1 MYGIADASAGAGAGV
16 GAEAGDGDGAGAGD
30 GAGIE
35 SAGTGCA
42 LDAATLLPILFFC
55 QTQQNQAQDSAKKT
69 TNNSNQSLTIAE
81 TSTCIMSFTSPA
93 DL

>member
-16 GAEAGDGDGAGAGD
+16 GAEAGD

-42 LDAATLLPILFFC
+42 LDAATLLPILFF
-55 QTQQNQAQDSAKKT
+55 
-69 TNNSNQSLTIAE
+69 IAE

-93 DL
+93 DLMWRV

>member
-16 GAEAGDGDGAGAGD
+16 GAEAGD

-55 QTQQNQAQDSAKKT
+55 QTQQNQAQDRAKKT
-69 TNNSNQSLTIAE
+69 TKNSNQSLTIAE

>member
-16 GAEAGDGDGAGAGD
+16 GAEAGD

-42 LDAATLLPILFFC
+42 LDAATLLPILFF
-55 QTQQNQAQDSAKKT
+55 
-69 TNNSNQSLTIAE
+69 IAE

-93 DL
+93 DLMWRVWSGHEESS

>member
-16 GAEAGDGDGAGAGD
+16 AAEAGDGAGAGVGD

-42 LDAATLLPILFFC
+42 LDVATLLPILFF
-55 QTQQNQAQDSAKKT
+55 
-69 TNNSNQSLTIAE
+69 IAE

-93 DL
+93 DLMWRV

>member
-16 GAEAGDGDGAGAGD
+16 GAEAGD

-55 QTQQNQAQDSAKKT
+55 QTQQNQVQDRAKKT